1 MVANESTPGEIVTCT
16 LWLSTGTDDERHR
29 RERDLMPR
37 TGPTLRFS
45 QAELQAFRGGTLP
58 DLIPHPLRLLIVG
71 INPGLLT
78 IAVQAHFARRGN
90 RFYPA
95 LFAAGITDRLI
106 DASSGLSPDDQRHLG
121 DRGVGITSIVPGAT
135 ARASELTTTQLRDGG
150 VALRAR
156 VEPWH
161 PAVIAFLGISAYRVA
176 FDEPSAR
183 VGKQPQQWAA
193 AQVWVVPNPS
203 GLNAHASL
211 ADLAAAY
218 REVAVAAGI
227 PVYPA

>member
-1 MVANESTPGEIVTCT
+1 MQENGQ
-16 LWLSTGTDDERHR
+16 R
-29 RERDLMPR
+29 
-37 TGPTLRFS
+37 LRFS
-45 QAELQAFRGGTLP
+45 HDDLQAYRGGTLP
-58 DLIPHPLRLLIVG
+58 DLIPHPLRLLMVG

-78 IAVQAHFARRGN
+78 IAMQAHFARRGN

-106 DASSGLSPDDQRHLG
+106 DASSGLSPEDQRHLD

-135 ARASELTTTQLRDGG
+135 ARASELTSTQLRDGG
-150 VALRAR
+150 MALRAR

-161 PAVIAFLGISAYRVA
+161 PEVIAFLGISAYRVA
-176 FDEPSAR
+176 FDEPKAR
-183 VGKQPQQWAA
+183 VGKQPERWGEAK
-193 AQVWVVPNPS
+193 VWVVPNPS

-218 REVAVAAGI
+218 REVAIDAGI